1 MFSTELL
8 AVRSIDIALLCIC
21 CFPVNIVICCHEY
34 HSSSSSANEWGRG
47 MCSGTFNV
55 ILHCIQCIFKFNKN
69 FFECFIAYSNK
80 IVEQIQKFSL
90 IFTFPAKNFQF
101 LSIISIILPSFTFY
115 LTLKCQFFNSKTNN
129 SGQANS
135 VTLFHDLNVSFSK
148 LFICLGNLGI
158 SAFFFVS
165 NL

>member
-1 MFSTELL
+1 MTSGGDDIDMGMWKGRGDNFVMRSYRSRRIRMLSRCVFCWTLGREINRYCSTLYF
-8 AVRSIDIALLCIC
+8 

-34 HSSSSSANEWGRG
+34 HSSSSSSSANEWGRG

-90 IFTFPAKNFQF
+90 IFTFPAK
-101 LSIISIILPSFTFY
+101 I
-115 LTLKCQFFNSKTNN
+115 FNSFPLYRL
-129 SGQANS
+129 SCHLS
-135 VTLFHDLNVSFSK
+135 H
-148 LFICLGNLGI
+148 FIWR
-158 SAFFFVS
+158 
-165 NL
+165 